1 MAGLQRVLKLHGSM
15 IVEGNDGKKAV
26 WLWDYV
32 NDKAR
37 LQSEMT
43 EEEIMAS
50 DKVKYQHI
58 KDLQD
63 ENNKK
68 SI

>member
-1 MAGLQRVLKLHGSM
+1 MGGLQRIFKMYGGITVKS
-15 IVEGNDGKKAV
+15 NDGKTVK

-37 LQSEMT
+37 LESEMT
-43 EEEIMAS
+43 KEEIMAS